1 MKKDNIVSEL
11 KKCVSDIEYI
21 HNELSNNVFI
31 DDMEVDFSCT
41 TDTIANRLKQII
53 HQLDNYKLFIDVR
66 DEQPL
71 GQDDSDKIANLDNQQ
86 GYKEMRVDSPFN
98 DGNPVNGVDEQ

>member
-41 TDTIANRLKQII
+41 TDTIANRLKQVID
-53 HQLDNYKLFIDVR
+53 QLDKYKLFIDVR
-66 DEQPL
+66 DEKPL
-71 GQDDSDKIANLDNQQ
+71 GEDRT
-86 GYKEMRVDSPFN
+86 MRVDSPFN